1 MYEYLHTLDQ
11 PRSGFKR
18 IKETTPAWGRELPT
32 VRVGVVAAADR
43 AEASQQC
50 LGRGM
55 EGA

>member
-18 IKETTPAWGRELPT
+18 VKETTQALRGLPT
-32 VRVGVVAAADR
+32 VGDGVVAATDR

-50 LGRGM
+50 LGRWV